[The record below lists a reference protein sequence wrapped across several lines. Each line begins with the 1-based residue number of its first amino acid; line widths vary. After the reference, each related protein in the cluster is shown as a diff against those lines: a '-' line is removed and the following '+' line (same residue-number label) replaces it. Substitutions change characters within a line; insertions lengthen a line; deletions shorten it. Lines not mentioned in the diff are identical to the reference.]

1 MEILSTLILLAIGV
15 IAGIVATWLF
25 TQAPKREA
33 VAAAVA
39 EMKTQTATLE
49 AQQFAREQE
58 IRSLREEL
66 QSSKIQIQE
75 LQRNLLQEA
84 ANRSAAVEKA
94 NCIPELEE
102 RIDRFEAERKNFQA
116 QITNLTAQQAQLQTT
131 LAKERESAREK
142 LALLEDATKK
152 LTDTFQSLSATALRN
167 NNQSFLQLAQSALE
181 KYQTKATGELAG
193 RQQAIASLVKPLQD
207 SLDRYQQ
214 HIGAIEQERQNAY
227 GSLKENLRAMGEAQ
241 QKLQAETG
249 NLVKAL
255 RSPVVRGRWGE
266 ITLKRVAEMAGMTEY
281 CDFFQQESVHTD
293 DGRLRPDI
301 IVRLPNNKQVVVDAQ
316 VSLQAY
322 LDALEATS
330 EEIRQ
335 QRLAEH
341 ARQIRE
347 HMRKLS
353 EKAYWNQFPS
363 APEFV
368 VMFLPGESFFSAA
381 LEQNPSLI
389 EEGVDQHVILATPTT
404 LIALLRAV
412 AYGWRQERIAQNALL
427 ISELGK
433 QLYERLSTLAEH
445 FDDLRKNL
453 ERSVHA
459 YNRAVGSFESRVL
472 ISARKFKDL
481 GAAAQSEI
489 LTLDLIDQS
498 PRVLQA
504 GEIIE
509 TALSHNGNENI
520 LN

>member
-15 IAGIVATWLF
+15 IAGIIVTWLF
-25 TQAPKREA
+25 TQAKTREA

-39 EMKTQTATLE
+39 EMKTQAATLE
-49 AQQFAREQE
+49 AQLLAREQE

-75 LQRNLLQEA
+75 LQANLRHETASRA
-84 ANRSAAVEKA
+84 AAIEKA

-266 ITLKRVAEMAGMTEY
+266 ISLKRVAEMAGMTEY
-281 CDFFQQESVHTD
+281 CDFFQQESVSTE
-293 DGRLRPDI
+293 DGRLRPDM
-301 IVRLPNNKQVVVDAQ
+301 IVRLPNNKQVVIDAKA
-316 VSLQAY
+316 SLQAY
-322 LDALEATS
+322 LDALEAPS
-330 EEIRQ
+330 DEIRKQ
-335 QRLAEH
+335 KLAEH
-341 ARQIRE
+341 ARQIQE
-347 HMRKLS
+347 HIRKLS
-353 EKAYWNQFPS
+353 EKAYWSQFQTT
-363 APEFV
+363 PEFV

-381 LEQNPSLI
+381 LEQNPRLI
-389 EEGVDQHVILATPTT
+389 EEGVIQNVILATPTT
-404 LIALLRAV
+404 LITLLRAV
-412 AYGWRQERIAQNALL
+412 AYGWRQEQIAQNALH

-433 QLYERLSTLAEH
+433 QLYDRLSTFAEH
-445 FDDLRKNL
+445 FDELRKSL
-453 ERSVHA
+453 ERSVQS
-459 YNRAVGSFESRVL
+459 YNKAVGSFETRVL
-472 ISARKFKDL
+472 TSARRFKEL
-481 GAAAQSEI
+481 GAATQGEI
-489 LTLDLIDQS
+489 TVLEMIDQT
-498 PRVLQA
+498 PRALQT
-504 GEIIE
+504 GD
-509 TALSHNGNENI
+509 LFDGVSNQNGR
-520 LN
+520 